1 MSAELLAFFDRAGR
15 RLGSKTRAEVHG
27 DGDWHWLVFV
37 WCAWLRGA
45 EPVLLLQQRG
55 RPGDPFVRSLDAPA
69 GGHVMASE
77 SHRQAGV
84 REFEE
89 EAGILLGERDLH
101 YLGSARLEGQER
113 NCSRVIQ
120 HSYLVV
126 REIGLEEVSFSE
138 ESDGFLHVPL
148 KPLLRLLEGK
158 TQSVEAAVR
167 FADCPGEPGRTAVTA
182 EAFARYPADIAAVI
196 AKSLRAIELY
206 LAEGGKVD
214 PLLWR

>member
-1 MSAELLAFFDRAGR
+1 MSAEVLAFFDGAGR
-15 RLGSKTRAEVHG
+15 RLGSKTRDEVHR

-37 WCAWLRGA
+37 WCAWLRGV

-55 RPGDPFVRSLDAPA
+55 RRGDPFVRSLDAPA

-113 NCSRVIQ
+113 NCSRVVQ
-120 HSYLVV
+120 HSYLAI

-148 KPLLRLLEGK
+148 KPLLRLVEGE
-158 TQSVEAAVR
+158 TESVEAAVR
-167 FADCPGEPGRTAVTA
+167 YAGGAGEPGRATITA
-182 EAFARYPADIAAVI
+182 EAFARYPPDIAAVI
-196 AKSLRAIELY
+196 AKSLRAVELY
-206 LAEGGKVD
+206 LAEGRVD
-214 PLLWR
+214 PRLWG

>member
-1 MSAELLAFFDRAGR
+1 MSAEVLAFFDGGGR
-15 RLGSKTRAEVHG
+15 RLGSKTRPEVHR
-27 DGDWHWLVFV
+27 DAEWHWLVFV
-37 WCAWLRGA
+37 WCAWLSRG

-55 RPGDPFVRSLDAPA
+55 RRGDPFIRSLDAPA
-69 GGHVMASE
+69 GGHVLASE

-89 EAGILLGERDLH
+89 EAGILLNERDLH
-101 YLGSARLEGQER
+101 YLGSTRLEGQER

-120 HSYLVV
+120 HSYLAI

-138 ESDGFLHVPL
+138 ESSGFLHVPL

-158 TQSVEAAVR
+158 TESVEAAVR
-167 FADCPGEPGRTAVTA
+167 YADGGGGPGRATITG
-182 EAFARYPADIAAVI
+182 EAFARYPPDIAAVI
-196 AKSLRAIELY
+196 AKSLRAIALF
-206 LAEGGKVD
+206 LAEERVD

>member
-1 MSAELLAFFDRAGR
+1 MSAELLAFFDGAGR
-15 RLGSKTRAEVHG
+15 WLGSKTRAEVHR

-37 WCAWLRGA
+37 WCAWLRGG

-55 RPGDPFVRSLDAPA
+55 RRGDPFVRSLDAPA
-69 GGHVMASE
+69 GGHVMATE

-89 EAGILLGERDLH
+89 EAGILLVERDLH
-101 YLGSARLEGQER
+101 YLGSARLQGQER

-120 HSYLVV
+120 HSYLVI
-126 REIGLEEVSFSE
+126 RETGLEEVSFSE

-148 KPLLRLLEGK
+148 KPLLRLLEGE
-158 TQSVEAAVR
+158 TESLEASVRYAEG
-167 FADCPGEPGRTAVTA
+167 DGEPGRAAITA
-182 EAFARYPADIAAVI
+182 EAFARYPPDIAAVI

-206 LAEGGKVD
+206 LAEGRVD

>member
-1 MSAELLAFFDRAGR
+1 MSAEVLAFFDGAGR
-15 RLGSKTRAEVHG
+15 RLGSKTRAEVHR

-37 WCAWLRGA
+37 WCAWLRGN

-55 RPGDPFVRSLDAPA
+55 RRGDPFVRSLDSPA
-69 GGHVMASE
+69 GGHVMATE

-101 YLGSARLEGQER
+101 YLGTTRLQGQER

-120 HSYLVV
+120 HSYLVI

-148 KPLLRLLEGK
+148 KPLLRLLEGE
-158 TQSVEAAVR
+158 TESVEAAVR
-167 FADCPGEPGRTAVTA
+167 YADGPGEPGRTRITA
-182 EAFARYPADIAAVI
+182 EAFARYPPDIAAVI
-196 AKSLRAIELY
+196 AKSLRAVELY
-206 LAEGGKVD
+206 LAEERVD

>member
-1 MSAELLAFFDRAGR
+1 MSAEVLAFFDGAGR
-15 RLGSKTRAEVHG
+15 RLGSKTRDEVHR
-27 DGDWHWLVFV
+27 DGNWHWLVFV

-45 EPVLLLQQRG
+45 DPVLLLQQRG

-101 YLGSARLEGQER
+101 YLGATRLEGQER
-113 NCSRVIQ
+113 NCPRVIQ
-120 HSYLVV
+120 HSYLVI

-138 ESDGFLHVPL
+138 ESDGFLHAPL
-148 KPLLRLLEGK
+148 KPLLRLLQGE
-158 TQSVEAAVR
+158 TESVEAAVR
-167 FADCPGEPGRTAVTA
+167 YAGGGGEPGRATVTG
-182 EAFARYPADIAAVI
+182 EAFARYPPDIAAVI

-206 LAEGGKVD
+206 LAEGRVD
-214 PLLWR
+214 PLLWK